1 MPIKD
6 YFMMRIAISDEQ
18 FDELAEFACRIKDG
32 DVPICE
38 YLRCTEWFELLV
50 AYGMANRERR
60 LTNEP

>member
-1 MPIKD
+1 MSIKD
-6 YFMMRIAISDEQ
+6 YLAMRIAISDEQ
-18 FDELAEFACRIKDG
+18 FDDLAELACRIEDG

-50 AYGMANRERR
+50 AYGRANRERR